1 MSKRKY
7 EYFSEDNIFCNQSKY
22 NDIMNKNIELEN
34 IISDLNN
41 QIQKLKDEL
50 ELSNKCFYMQNDV
63 LNVLMEISIKV

>member
-1 MSKRKY
+1 MSKRNY
-7 EYFSEDNIFCNQSKY
+7 EYFSEDNVFYNQSKY

-50 ELSNKCFYMQNDV
+50 ELSNNCFYMQNDV
-63 LNVLMEISIKV
+63 LNLLMEISIKV

>member
-1 MSKRKY
+1 MSKRKCDD
-7 EYFSEDNIFCNQSKY
+7 YFSEDNVFYNQSKY

-50 ELSNKCFYMQNDV
+50 ELSNNCFYMQNDTIN
-63 LNVLMEISIKV
+63 LLMEIIK